1 LPELCARLLAESE
14 IWVDRAHPKPKRV
27 NFRPYLLDLQPGPQ
41 VGAAMRYLLDVRLD
55 EGLLGEEEI
64 TRRLTEWWRSRM

>member
-1 LPELCARLLAESE
+1 MRPELDGNA
-14 IWVDRAHPKPKRV
+14 VMK
-27 NFRPYLLDLQPGPQ
+27 LLDLQPGPQ